1 MNTKNVVIFS
11 VILGGENETSEFSIG
26 GGSSSS
32 ILFLV
37 EVKYSKNKPEKRQ
50 NRLK

>member
-11 VILGGENETSEFSIG
+11 VILGGENETSEFSMG
-26 GGSSSS
+26 GGFSSS

-37 EVKYSKNKPEKRQ
+37 DVKYRAKIN
-50 NRLK
+50 LKIAKMG